1 MHPPLRATRATSL
14 AAVSLLAVLPINPAA
29 AQEATTQA
37 NDPTVF
43 HRSETTAWRWHL
55 QAGING
61 VAEQNLFWNLAAI
74 TEAGRDYDPD
84 KAWLELYVK
93 PGLSFERT
101 LASGATF
108 YGKLSAVASATLG
121 TDAFD
126 DTDNS
131 ATTLEEANV
140 GLRGKT
146 EGRLSYDVSI
156 GRSELKLG
164 TGMLIANGGSSGFE
178 RGALKFGPRKAWD
191 RAVIA
196 RVGSGNLAGT
206 AFYLSPN
213 EVPSSESENKLAGLD
228 VRYDDPRGGY
238 LGTTVLSVLNSESS
252 YPQAAPGGIG
262 APIVIPG
269 ARDGT
274 RTLNVYAKSNPLSA
288 LPNWTFTA
296 EVAFQR
302 NDRIDL
308 EAWAGRVQ
316 AAYAF
321 QNQPWSPTLTYSFQT
336 FSGDDPVTSKLE
348 RFDPLYYEGN
358 PNAWSTGSKSSMT
371 FINSNLQAHL
381 IALRVQPTQRDTVTL
396 RYAHIRANELGS
408 PIQFGQATREIDTGN
423 GAIVVAGVTDA
434 HLADDLF
441 LEYNRVLSPRMF
453 LTAGVAISAPGR
465 GIRIVTAG
473 DDPNWTGGFV
483 NIVVNY

>member
-1 MHPPLRATRATSL
+1 MVPPIRATGAASL
-14 AAVSLLAVLPINPAA
+14 AAVSLLAVLSIHPAA
-29 AQEATTQA
+29 AQEATTRA
-37 NDPTVF
+37 SDPTVF

-55 QAGING
+55 QAGINA

-74 TEAGRDYDPD
+74 TQAGSDYDPD
-84 KAWLELYVK
+84 KAWLEMYVK

-101 LASGATF
+101 VASGATF
-108 YGKLSAVASATLG
+108 YGKLSAVASATRG

-126 DTDNS
+126 DTNSS

-140 GLRGKT
+140 GLRGET
-146 EGRLSYDVSI
+146 DGRLSYDVSL
-156 GRSELKLG
+156 GRSELRLG
-164 TGMLIANGGSSGFE
+164 TGMLISNGGSSGFE

-196 RVGSGNLAGT
+196 RVRSGSIAGT

-213 EVPSSESENKLAGLD
+213 ELPSSESGNELAGLD

-238 LGTTVLSVLNSESS
+238 LGATALSVLNSESS

-274 RTLNVYAKSNPLSA
+274 RTLNLYAKTNPLPV
-288 LPNWTFTA
+288 LPNWTFA
-296 EVAFQR
+296 ADVAIQR

-321 QNQPWSPTLTYSFQT
+321 QNRPWSPTLTYSFQT

-358 PNAWSTGSKSSMT
+358 PIAWSTGSKSSMT
-371 FINSNLQAHL
+371 FINSNLLAHA
-381 IALRVQPTQRDTVTL
+381 IALRVQPTQRDTLTL
-396 RYAHIRANELGS
+396 RYSHIRANELGS

-441 LEYNRVLSPRMF
+441 LEYNRVLSSRLF

-465 GIRIVTAG
+465 GIRVVTSG
-473 DDPNWTGGFV
+473 DDPTWTGGFV
-483 NIVVNY
+483 NVVVNY